1 MASPLTDKEEKN
13 GMRPSDTAK
22 ELSGIR
28 TRLEEEFGMEA
39 PERDPDGR
47 AILHMTV
54 RDDSDFLSPYCGRRP
69 IISSEVADFLDN
81 AASALPPK
89 GDLALHIRSN
99 VITEEEARV
108 YDAAI
113 RNYYRNRGKQTR
125 RDVIRNR
132 TAAIIMLALG
142 VLIFALLFFL
152 ERWGLGEMMTNLL
165 EIAAWVFIWEA
176 VDLFFLERHRLI
188 AAHRLCER
196 FVGADIRFFP
206 EEK

>member
-1 MASPLTDKEEKN
+1 
-13 GMRPSDTAK
+13 
-22 ELSGIR
+22 
-28 TRLEEEFGMEA
+28 MEA
-39 PERDPDGR
+39 PERDQDGR

-69 IISSEVADFLDN
+69 IISSEVADYPDN

-99 VITEEEARV
+99 VITGEEARV

-152 ERWGLGEMMTNLL
+152 ERRGLG
-165 EIAAWVFIWEA
+165 
-176 VDLFFLERHRLI
+176 
-188 AAHRLCER
+188 
-196 FVGADIRFFP
+196 
-206 EEK
+206 